1 MLTAPLLRRRL
12 LSTQCVSGSVGV
24 TRRGSSNSSS
34 NGRENRLGRG
44 GRRGPDQATPK
55 EASAKR
61 DAQGT
66 SSGRAGS
73 SSKLSLIEQ
82 LFPEETKR
90 YEEAQCKVSREI
102 PRLPLDTFP
111 VPKRSKP
118 RPDRPT
124 ASQSSVERPATAQ
137 RIEDRMRRQDASL
150 IETTVLVLRNASTN
164 LVEEDF
170 RRLIPQGRHMEGW
183 TLEQGDI
190 LKVIPGRNLAT
201 LEQQNYYYLLFA
213 SKLSA
218 FTYQGHATRIARM
231 AASHTPSSMTSPIA
245 VPPGYTIDGMDAHSA
260 IQSFALVPA
269 SQDLDLRQLEPPL
282 SPMMTSIVRNR
293 GYNPLVSRSDRMAFE
308 VRLTLDGPQ
317 IPANRI
323 RYVLLETARDRSLAW
338 SGGEELAPKITKWEP
353 KYTVSPWDR
362 ESRTARA
369 VSSANNRS
377 EEEQMQWDLEK
388 QKRKTERAGMA
399 MEFGPN
405 GQEQKQMRTP
415 GAVYVLG
422 FYTEMAAQQFVQH
435 WHQRPMAG
443 KGDDGEQGSE
453 DELPPV
459 ANAEILWFLVR
470 SLHRMGSMSLAN
482 AIVGKDD
489 TP

>member
-1 MLTAPLLRRRL
+1 MLTVPLLRRRL
-12 LSTQCVSGSVGV
+12 RSTQCVSGSKGV
-24 TRRGSSNSSS
+24 IRRESSNRSS
-34 NGRENRLGRG
+34 NGRGNRLNRG
-44 GRRGPDQATPK
+44 GRRGPDQATS
-55 EASAKR
+55 EEGSAKK
-61 DAQGT
+61 DAQGI

-73 SSKLSLIEQ
+73 SSKPSLIAQ

-90 YEEAQCKVSREI
+90 YEEAQRKVLREI

-111 VPKRSKP
+111 IPTRSKP
-118 RPDRPT
+118 RPEHSM
-124 ASQSSVERPATAQ
+124 ASQSEVKQPATAQ
-137 RIEDRMRRQDASL
+137 RVEDRMRRQDASS

-170 RRLIPQGRHMEGW
+170 RRLIPQGKHMEGW

-190 LKVIPGRNLAT
+190 LKIIPGRNLAT

-269 SQDLDLRQLEPPL
+269 SQDLDLRQLQPPL
-282 SPMMTSIVRNR
+282 SPMMTSIVRNQ

-353 KYTVSPWDR
+353 KSTVSPWDR

-369 VSSANNRS
+369 VASANNRS

-388 QKRKTERAGMA
+388 QRRKTERDGMA

-405 GQEQKQMRTP
+405 GQEQKTMRTL
-415 GAVYVLG
+415 GVVYVLG
-422 FYTEMAAQQFVQH
+422 FYTEMAAQQFVQY
-435 WHQRPMAG
+435 WHQRPMVWTA
-443 KGDDGEQGSE
+443 DDGEQGLD

-459 ANAEILWFLVR
+459 ANAEILW
-470 SLHRMGSMSLAN
+470 
-482 AIVGKDD
+482 
-489 TP
+489 